1 MLPSS
6 PGQKAPQLGILR
18 LGQELLRGSGSADDL
33 PIAVEEDAVV
43 ADGENAGQVVGHH
56 HDGAAETVAQVE
68 NQLIQQARAD
78 WVESGRRL
86 VEEENRWIQRHG
98 SCQSGPLLHPTA
110 DL

>member
-1 MLPSS
+1 MLRSS
-6 PGQKAPQLGILR
+6 PGQKVPQRRVLSV
-18 LGQELLRGSGSADDL
+18 GQELLRVSGSADDL

-56 HDGAAETVAQVE
+56 HEGAAETVAQVE

-78 WVESGRRL
+78 RVESGRWL
-86 VEEENRWIQRHG
+86 IEEENRRIQRHS